1 MAATDII
8 RDNALLSMTSPLGQ
22 GVLIPAS
29 VELEEALSEPFVCS
43 ADVVSVRDQID
54 PDDLLHQ
61 PVCLTLK
68 LTECPARH
76 VHGLVR
82 RFGSTGPL
90 TRGMFGYRMEI
101 VPALWFLTQ
110 TEDCRIFENKA
121 TKDIV
126 QTILSEHGVRFT
138 FRVGNT
144 PPRPLTVQYNETD
157 LNFVMRLMAEEGWF
171 YLFRHEASSHTMIIT
186 ESNTSFNKV
195 PDGTV
200 GLGSGEGLHTLSE
213 WHQGRATAHGKV
225 MLGDYDPEHPSTK
238 LSGETATTARAAGA
252 TERDPF
258 HWPARALQ
266 SDQITQRTRQ
276 HMEAAEAE
284 AALAEGAGF
293 NPNFFAGGRI
303 QVSVRAGDSKEF
315 LLAGVSHRATDETW
329 WNGPNPPSYRN
340 SFKAFP
346 SALPWRPAQTI
357 KRPRMEGLHS
367 AIVIG
372 PEGQEIHTDELG
384 RVKLRFRWDRRG
396 DATPGGAVWVRVMQ
410 AWSGANG
417 GWTFIPRVGTE
428 VGVSFLDGDPDRP
441 IVVGQI
447 HNGEQH
453 PPWTLPD
460 QKTRSGLRT
469 RSTPHGGDQNC
480 SEFWFDDK
488 KGSEMVHLH
497 AEKDLTVEVENDA
510 KYEID
515 QNRTTTIKQ
524 GNDTTTVERGNRAA
538 TIKQGNDTT
547 TVDQGNRAATVRQG
561 NDTVT
566 VQMGNRTVDVPMG
579 DHTIKSNEGNIA
591 IKTALGAVS
600 IEAMQ
605 SLTLKVGQSTV
616 TLDQMGVTIKGM
628 TVKVEGQMMTS
639 IKAPIIQIDADGMLK
654 ASGGMMMLN

>member
-1 MAATDII
+1 MATTDIT
-8 RDNALLSMTSPLGQ
+8 RSNALLSMTSSLGPD
-22 GVLIPAS
+22 VLIPAAM
-29 VELEEALSEPFVCS
+29 ELGEALSEPFLCS
-43 ADVVSVRDQID
+43 VDVASAKGQID
-54 PDDLLHQ
+54 PDDLLHR
-61 PVCLTLK
+61 PVCLVLK
-68 LTECPARH
+68 LAECTPRY

-82 RFGSTGPL
+82 RFGATGPL
-90 TRGMFGYRMEI
+90 TREMFGYRIEI

-110 TEDCRIFENKA
+110 TEDCRIFENKT

-126 QTILSEHGVRFT
+126 QSILNDHGVRFT
-138 FRVGNT
+138 FRVGTT

-157 LNFVMRLMAEEGWF
+157 LDFVMRLMAEEGWF

-200 GLGSGEGLHTLSE
+200 SLGPGKGLNTLSE
-213 WHQGRATAHGKV
+213 WHQSRATAHGKV
-225 MLGDYDPEHPSTK
+225 MLGDYDPEQPSTT
-238 LSGETATTARAAGA
+238 LSGETNTTAATAGA
-252 TERDPF
+252 SERDPF
-258 HWPARALQ
+258 HWPARAMK
-266 SDQITQRTRQ
+266 SDQIAQRTRQ

-284 AALAEGAGF
+284 ASLAHGKGF

-303 QVSVRAGDSKEF
+303 SVGAGDSKEF
-315 LLAGVSHRATDETW
+315 LLARVSHQATDETW
-329 WNGPNPPSYRN
+329 WNGPNPPQYSN
-340 SFKAFP
+340 TFEAFP
-346 SALPWRPAQTI
+346 SALPWRPAQTV

-367 AIVIG
+367 AVVIG

-384 RVKLRFRWDRRG
+384 RVKLRFRWDRRS
-396 DATPGGAVWVRVMQ
+396 DATPGGAIWVRVMQ
-410 AWSGANG
+410 AWSGANA

-469 RSTPHGGDQNC
+469 RSTPNGGDQNC

-510 KYEID
+510 TYEID
-515 QNRTTTIKQ
+515 QNRTATIKQ
-524 GNDTTTVERGNRAA
+524 GDDTTTVEQGNRAA

-547 TVDQGNRAATVRQG
+547 TVEQGNRAATIKQG
-561 NDTVT
+561 NDTIT
-566 VQMGNRTVDVPMG
+566 VQLGNRTVDVPMG
-579 DHTIKSNEGNIA
+579 DHTIKSNQGNIA

-605 SLTLKVGQSTV
+605 SLTLKVGQSTI

-628 TVKVEGQMMTS
+628 TVKVEGQIMTS
-639 IKAPIIQIDADGMLK
+639 IKAPITQIDADGMLK
-654 ASGGMMMLN
+654 ASGGIMMLN